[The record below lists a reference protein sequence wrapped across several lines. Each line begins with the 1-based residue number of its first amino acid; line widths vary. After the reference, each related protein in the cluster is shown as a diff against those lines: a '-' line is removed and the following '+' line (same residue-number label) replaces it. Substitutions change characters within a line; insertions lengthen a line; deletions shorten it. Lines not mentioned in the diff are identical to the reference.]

1 MLRLTEAERLPDLT
15 IALFHRLHAGK
26 GRSLRH
32 RFGVESTHLRAGS
45 GKKSAIVGSR
55 GSMSHLIC

>member
-15 IALFHRLHAGK
+15 IALFQRLCAGK

-32 RFGVESTHLRAGS
+32 RFGVESTHLRACS

-55 GSMSHLIC
+55 GSTDSLTL